1 VAPVARGTAPL
12 ILVVVGLVVLGER
25 LAPGA
30 ALGVAI
36 LLAGLLT
43 VQRPWRF
50 LRGGTA
56 NRGAAAFALLTG
68 VTIACYSS
76 IDRVGVQLAPP
87 WLYGAILWLVAAAR
101 DRVPSAGLL
110 VVGLARSRVAGG
122 RYAVTGP
129 LDVPRSVASGLLTLV
144 TYLLVL
150 FALSRAP
157 VVVVGPLRESAVLL
171 TSAYGVVVLHEAV
184 TRREMGLRL
193 GGSVLVVL
201 GAAVL
206 AVTG

>member
-1 VAPVARGTAPL
+1 MGRRRC

-30 ALGVAI
+30 TIGVAI
-36 LLAGLLT
+36 LLAGLLM

-50 LRGGTA
+50 LRGETA
-56 NRGAAAFALLTG
+56 NRGAVAFALLTG

-87 WLYGAILWLVAAAR
+87 WLYGAILWLVAA
-101 DRVPSAGLL
+101 VGLL

-129 LDVPRSVASGLLTLV
+129 LDVPRSVASGVLTLA

-157 VVVVGPLRESAVLL
+157 VAVVGPLRESAVLL
-171 TSAYGVVVLHEAV
+171 TSAYGVFVLHEAV
-184 TRREMGLRL
+184 THREMGLRL
-193 GGSVLVVL
+193 AGSVLVVL
-201 GAAVL
+201 GAVVL

>member
-1 VAPVARGTAPL
+1 MEVAYFVFLAAAYRRGDLSVVAPVARGTAPL

-30 ALGVAI
+30 TLGVAI

-50 LRGGTA
+50 LRGETA
-56 NRGAAAFALLTG
+56 NRAAVAFALLTG
-68 VTIACYSS
+68 VTIACYTS

-87 WLYGAILWLVAAAR
+87 WLYGAILWLVAA
-101 DRVPSAGLL
+101 VGLL

-144 TYLLVL
+144 DVP
-150 FALSRAP
+150 ARAVRP
-157 VVVVGPLRESAVLL
+157 VAGAGRRGGPPP
-171 TSAYGVVVLHEAV
+171 GVRGAAHVRVRRASSC
-184 TRREMGLRL
+184 TRRSR
-193 GGSVLVVL
+193 VVR
-201 GAAVL
+201 
-206 AVTG
+206 